1 LGSDPYEKIS
11 QILNVST
18 EEAKEITFKN
28 IYGGVRDEH
37 KNKSFFKEVDGLIK
51 KMWLIYKQENQIKL
65 ANNRI
70 LHKNSDLTSTK
81 IFNYYIQS
89 LETRSNVELIGKVLK
104 YLENKMSSIVLY
116 TYDSILIDFNKNDG
130 IQTVTEIKT
139 LLESTG
145 YITKMKK
152 GTNYDF

>member
-1 LGSDPYEKIS
+1 
-11 QILNVST
+11 
-18 EEAKEITFKN
+18 
-28 IYGGVRDEH
+28 
-37 KNKSFFKEVDGLIK
+37 
-51 KMWLIYKQENQIKL
+51 
-65 ANNRI
+65 
-70 LHKNSDLTSTK
+70 
-81 IFNYYIQS
+81 
-89 LETRSNVELIGKVLK
+89 
-104 YLENKMSSIVLY
+104 MSSIVLY

>member
-1 LGSDPYEKIS
+1 
-11 QILNVST
+11 
-18 EEAKEITFKN
+18 
-28 IYGGVRDEH
+28 
-37 KNKSFFKEVDGLIK
+37 
-51 KMWLIYKQENQIKL
+51 MWLIYKQENQIKL
-65 ANNRI
+65 ANNRV
-70 LHKNSDLTSTK
+70 LHKHSDLTSTK

-89 LETRSNVELIGKVLK
+89 LETRSNVELISKVLK